1 MDFRG
6 AVQFGERGRGVYRR
20 VQGLP
25 AWARLVVFLAA
36 VPGIVLVLLSVV
48 VFIVSILAL
57 FLLTIPVYRALAL
70 VTGVGGNRSE
80 QEGAVGAEVG
90 RRQVNV
96 RVIE

>member
-1 MDFRG
+1 MDFQS

-25 AWARLVVFLAA
+25 GWARFVVFLAA
-36 VPGIVLVLLSVV
+36 LPGIVLVLLSVV

-57 FLLTIPVYRALAL
+57 FLLTIPVYRTLAL
-70 VTGVGGNRSE
+70 LTGAGGSRSE
-80 QEGAVGAEVG
+80 QEGVVGAEAG